1 VNYDTS
7 LVVTI
12 AVTCHLWAP
21 SIDDHF
27 FACACHLWAP
37 SVGDHFF
44 ACGAISRPP
53 HLRPS

>member
-27 FACACHLWAP
+27 FAC
-37 SVGDHFF
+37 
-44 ACGAISRPP
+44 GAISRPP